1 MDSLN
6 HDNQSDVI
14 EAFKLRK
21 TFSKF
26 YRRHYELISKYN
38 VGLKTLLIEGLSEP
52 EFYGD
57 LVYKCKK
64 LIGINDFSFQF
75 RKITTHYRRIG
86 YNLNV
91 MRQSACLVFN
101 PIMVDSY
108 AAFFNCTPVGRASD
122 SMMAPT

>member
-1 MDSLN
+1 MLEMAIQMRKLCAYQ
-6 HDNQSDVI
+6 NQMVTST
-14 EAFKLRK
+14 A
-21 TFSKF
+21 
-26 YRRHYELISKYN
+26 
-38 VGLKTLLIEGLSEP
+38 

-57 LVYKCKK
+57 LVYKFKK
-64 LIGINDFSFQF
+64 LKGINDFSFQF
-75 RKITTHYRRIG
+75 RKIITRYRRIG

-101 PIMVDSY
+101 PIMVDNY